1 MPLVFRANSIQR
13 SGRSM
18 NGCNKSRALITK
30 QSAMRYQHKKV
41 IFEAWWDR
49 ILDGSKET
57 DLIQKRGLMSG
68 GSMS

>member
-1 MPLVFRANSIQR
+1 
-13 SGRSM
+13 M
-18 NGCNKSRALITK
+18 NGCNKSRALIIK

>member
-1 MPLVFRANSIQR
+1 MFSEQTASKKT
-13 SGRSM
+13 GHSM
-18 NGCNKSRALITK
+18 NGCNKSRILIIK

-49 ILDGSKET
+49 ILGGSKET
-57 DLIQKRGLMSG
+57 DLIQEGGLMSG